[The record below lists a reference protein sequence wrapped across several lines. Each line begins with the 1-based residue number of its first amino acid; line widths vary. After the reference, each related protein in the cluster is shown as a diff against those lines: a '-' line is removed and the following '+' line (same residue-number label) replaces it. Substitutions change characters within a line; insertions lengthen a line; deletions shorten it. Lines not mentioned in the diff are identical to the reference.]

1 MSISNYSIDFFKKA
15 AFVDEVNNVLKVL
28 EFESP
33 DSVNEEIVAVIEY
46 LENRIKE
53 IDAAYKL

>member
-1 MSISNYSIDFFKKA
+1 MGISNYSIDFFKKA

-33 DSVNEEIVAVIEY
+33 NSVNEEIVAIIEY

-53 IDAAYKL
+53 IDAVYKL